1 MCAVR
6 VPVCVFLNH
15 LRCVLISIFASVQK
29 TWETSKCIY
38 EVLGI
43 TDVLRAFLIL
53 MDDFIVIL
61 YFELYDPGPESP
73 DLKRDDRS
81 FE

>member
-1 MCAVR
+1 MC
-6 VPVCVFLNH
+6 F
-15 LRCVLISIFASVQK
+15 ISICASVQK

-43 TDVLRAFLIL
+43 TDVFRVFFILI
-53 MDDFIVIL
+53 DDFIVIL